1 MCYSS
6 TCNTIIL
13 EVISMDSLN
22 SLELVFVI
30 SVSLVGVLAMLLLF
44 YISFAEKDVIDL
56 YIDSSKLAESY
67 KKLMVNWFQ
76 SIGQK
81 K

>member
-1 MCYSS
+1 
-6 TCNTIIL
+6 
-13 EVISMDSLN
+13 MDSLN